1 MKANEKSYLNEDNKS
16 EITEAFN
23 SYLYNLNEMRLTGYE
38 AFSPNTT
45 QSYQNTSES
54 TQLKVSVEE
63 EIELRQ
69 TQHGTRSDQTTS

>member
-1 MKANEKSYLNEDNKS
+1 
-16 EITEAFN
+16 
-23 SYLYNLNEMRLTGYE
+23 MRLTGYE